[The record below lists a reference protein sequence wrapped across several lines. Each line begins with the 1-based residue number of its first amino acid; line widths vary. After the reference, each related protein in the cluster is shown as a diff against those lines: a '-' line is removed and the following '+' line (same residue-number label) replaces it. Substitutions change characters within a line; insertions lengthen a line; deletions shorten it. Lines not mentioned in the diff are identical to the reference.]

1 MKISKKDVIN
11 TAELARLE
19 FSDEQVE
26 KFTSQLGNILEY
38 IEDLNELDTKKIKP
52 TSYGLEISTPL
63 REDEVNQTITVEEAL
78 QNAPQSEDGFF
89 VVPKV
94 IED

>member
-1 MKISKKDVIN
+1 MKISKEEVKE

-19 FSDEQVE
+19 FSDYELE
-26 KFTSQLGNILEY
+26 KFTGQLGRILDY
-38 IEDLNELDTKKIKP
+38 IEDLNELDTEKIEP
-52 TSYGLEISTPL
+52 TSHVLEISTPL
-63 REDEVNQTITVEEAL
+63 REDEVNQLITVEEAL
-78 QNAPQSEDGFF
+78 KNAPDTNDDFF

>member
-1 MKISKKDVIN
+1 MKISKKEVLE

-19 FSDEQVE
+19 FKESELE
-26 KFTSQLGNILEY
+26 KFTEQLGNILEY
-38 IEDLNELDTKKIKP
+38 IEDLNELDTEGIEP
-52 TSYGLEISTPL
+52 TSHGVELTTPL
-63 REDEVNQTITVEEAL
+63 REDKVFQLITTEEAL
-78 QNAPQSEDGFF
+78 RNAPEKDDGFF

>member
-1 MKISKKDVIN
+1 MKISKDDVIN

-19 FSDEQVE
+19 FSDEKLE
-26 KFTSQLGNILEY
+26 KFTDQLGNILEY
-38 IEDLNELDTKKIKP
+38 IEDLNELNTEKITP
-52 TSYGLEISTPL
+52 TSYGLEVSTPL
-63 REDEVNQTITVEEAL
+63 REDIVNQTITVEEAL
-78 QNAPQSEDGFF
+78 QNAPESENGFF

>member
-1 MKISKKDVIN
+1 MKISKKDVLE

-19 FSDEQVE
+19 FNEEELE
-26 KFTSQLGNILEY
+26 KFTHQLGDILEY
-38 IEDLNELDTKKIKP
+38 IEDLNELDTQNVEP
-52 TSYGLEISTPL
+52 TSHVLELSTPL
-63 REDEVNQTITVEEAL
+63 RKDKVEQLITAEEAL
-78 QNAPQSEDGFF
+78 QNAPEREDDFF

>member
-1 MKISKKDVIN
+1 MKISKKEVLE

-19 FSDEQVE
+19 FKESELE
-26 KFTSQLGNILEY
+26 KFTEQLGNILEY
-38 IEDLNELDTKKIKP
+38 IEDLNELDTEGIEP
-52 TSYGLEISTPL
+52 TSHGVELTTPL
-63 REDEVNQTITVEEAL
+63 REDKVVQLITTEEAL
-78 QNAPQSEDGFF
+78 RNAPEKDDGFF

>member
-1 MKISKKDVIN
+1 MKISKKEVLD

-19 FSDEQVE
+19 FEDSHLE
-26 KFTSQLGNILEY
+26 KFTEQLGRILEY
-38 IEDLNELDTKKIKP
+38 IEDLNELNTDGIEP
-52 TSYGLEISTPL
+52 TSHVLELTTPL
-63 REDEVNQTITVEEAL
+63 REDRVDQLITTEEAL
-78 QNAPQSEDGFF
+78 QNAPEKDDDFF